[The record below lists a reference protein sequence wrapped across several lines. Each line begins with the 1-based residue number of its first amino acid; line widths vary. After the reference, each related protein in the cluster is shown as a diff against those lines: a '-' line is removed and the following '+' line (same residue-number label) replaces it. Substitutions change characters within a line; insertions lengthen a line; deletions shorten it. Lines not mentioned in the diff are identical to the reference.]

1 VESTISVVKGV
12 HGFGE
17 ADRRGIES
25 VRGELMEDVIAYN
38 FMRVVQVRRQ
48 TREEKEPD
56 VA

>member
-1 VESTISVVKGV
+1 MVKGV